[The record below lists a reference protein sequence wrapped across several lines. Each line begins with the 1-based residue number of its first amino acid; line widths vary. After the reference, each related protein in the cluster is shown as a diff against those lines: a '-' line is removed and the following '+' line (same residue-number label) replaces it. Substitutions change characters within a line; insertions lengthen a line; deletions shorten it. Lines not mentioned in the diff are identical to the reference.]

1 MNPPLARA
9 WFARVSPSSP
19 RSLAPRLPDAPPD
32 TSIPVSPP
40 RLEID
45 PGLKPPILRTPAQ
58 LELPESIR
66 RSVGDRPATVE
77 LDLRIDEEGYV
88 SKVRWDGVG
97 DSALAEA
104 ARRCAEGMRFFPAL
118 KGDRPVAVWCRQRFE
133 VGAAL
138 TPVATRLPACGRSRS
153 PRCGRGAARSRSRRR
168 PPGSRAA
175 RPCARASGR
184 PSAGAR
190 GRGRCRAR
198 SS

>member
-1 MNPPLARA
+1 VIGAIVLLALAGCGRDRDRHRTESPLPIPIHVLDDTSRTERLEVNPPPARA

-133 VGAAL
+133 VGG
-138 TPVATRLPACGRSRS
+138 PRSH
-153 PRCGRGAARSRSRRR
+153 P
-168 PPGSRAA
+168 
-175 RPCARASGR
+175 
-184 PSAGAR
+184 
-190 GRGRCRAR
+190 
-198 SS
+198 